1 MNGRHARPGPAQ
13 RRRESRR
20 ITETSD
26 YAAMMIRVLYGY
38 GARIGDDPAALAH
51 LRGIEAALRDA
62 VNVGIFTAN
71 TAGTRPY
78 SLGEIAAILGI
89 TRQGI
94 HKRARLG
101 EEVFIRL
108 EAARANGAVVR
119 LADVRAAR
127 AAVLAEAGVT
137 DRTGSQRERQ
147 AGLAD
152 GRTA

>member
-1 MNGRHARPGPAQ
+1 MTGRHARPSPAQ
-13 RRRESRR
+13 RRREARR

-26 YAAMMIRVLYGY
+26 YAAMMIRVVYGY

-62 VNVGIFTAN
+62 VNMGIFTAN

-94 HKRARLG
+94 HKRGRLG
-101 EEVFIRL
+101 EEAHVRP
-108 EAARANGAVVR
+108 EAARAPGGAVR
-119 LADVRAAR
+119 PSA
-127 AAVLAEAGVT
+127 
-137 DRTGSQRERQ
+137 
-147 AGLAD
+147 
-152 GRTA
+152 